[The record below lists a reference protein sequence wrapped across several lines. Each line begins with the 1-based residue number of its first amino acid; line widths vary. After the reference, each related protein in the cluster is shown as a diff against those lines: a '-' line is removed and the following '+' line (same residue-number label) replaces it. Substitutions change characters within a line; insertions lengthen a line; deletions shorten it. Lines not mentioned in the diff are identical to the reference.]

1 MKEGELIG
9 GIEKYRFR
17 KQSDNPM
24 IEKKSDKKMTDLTK
38 HIETLRN
45 GGIILYPTDTIWG
58 IGCDATNDEACQRI
72 ADLKGRSDDKS
83 FILLADGFPMIQKY
97 IPEFPE
103 VCYDLADLATK
114 PLTIIYP
121 NAKGLAP
128 SVLAKDGSVGIR
140 ITDDPV
146 CIKLIRGMRK
156 PLVST
161 SANLTGESAP
171 TEFKDIRSK
180 ITQGVDGIV
189 EDRLK
194 EKRMRASQIIKI
206 GLGGQVSIIR
216 K

>member
-1 MKEGELIG
+1 MIDLTTHIEKLRDG
-9 GIEKYRFR
+9 GIV
-17 KQSDNPM
+17 
-24 IEKKSDKKMTDLTK
+24 
-38 HIETLRN
+38 
-45 GGIILYPTDTIWG
+45 LYPTDTIWG
-58 IGCDATNDEACQRI
+58 IGCDATDEVACERI
-72 ADLKGRSDDKS
+72 ANLKGRSDNKS

-128 SVLAKDGSVGIR
+128 SVLANDGSIGIR
-140 ITDDPV
+140 ITDDPI
-146 CIKLIRGMRK
+146 CLKLIRGMRK

-161 SANLTGESAP
+161 SANLAGEASP
-171 TEFKDIRSK
+171 VEFRDIDSK
-180 ITQGVDGIV
+180 ITEGVDAIV

-194 EKRMRASQIIKI
+194 EKRMKASQIIKI
-206 GLGGQVSIIR
+206 GLGGQVTVIR